1 MSTQWDLTLFHLING
16 EWSNPLFDL
25 LMPFATNPTP
35 FLIPLILV
43 GVGLSLWGGRK
54 GRLLLAMALLLL
66 VVSNG
71 VSELLKLWVQRP
83 RPCQALEAVRV
94 LVGCSGRSFSFPS
107 SHAVNIS
114 AQALLFAYFY
124 RPLVV
129 PLLLVAALVGYSR
142 VYVGVHYPADVLA
155 GFLVGLSCAG
165 LLIWGLREGE
175 HRWGWLR
182 THGQSKVRSPMS
194 KV

>member
-1 MSTQWDLTLFHLING
+1 MPTQWDLFLFRIING

-25 LMPFATNPTP
+25 LMPFATHPKP
-35 FLIPLILV
+35 FLIPLALV
-43 GVGLSLWGGRK
+43 GIGLCLWGGRK

-66 VVSNG
+66 LVSNG

-107 SHAVNIS
+107 SHATNIS

-124 RPLVV
+124 RPLIV
-129 PLLLVAALVGYSR
+129 PLLLVVALVGYSR
-142 VYVGVHYPADVLA
+142 IYVGVHYPTDVLA
-155 GFLVGLSCAG
+155 GFLLGLSCAS
-165 LLIWGLREGE
+165 LLIWTLREME
-175 HRWGWLR
+175 RRRGWLR
-182 THGQSKVRSPMS
+182 TPKMTDHR
-194 KV
+194 